1 MQEVCAVA
9 PSLED
14 GWVLWEIAGKP
25 VSVRLSR
32 DVAGRLGIAVREG
45 FRALRRRGLETGGLL
60 LGSAR
65 EAGTQIVVE
74 VRDFEPVECE
84 HVTGPSYQLSE
95 TDCRVLEARIA
106 AHAAGGDDSIVGFY
120 RSHTRPDFAI
130 TEEDAAIFASYF
142 PKASDVFLL
151 IKSNEGAPP
160 TGGFIIRE
168 GGEILTNTPY
178 DEFPFYT
185 FTGTPAARERAATV
199 PESLPS
205 PRVPQL
211 PAFQSVRRTKKRPG
225 SMALVIATAL
235 AAGVLLGIEAGLP
248 GPRPPGPGPSL
259 GLRVTNSGDGLRLSW
274 NHLASQRAGAG
285 ILYIR
290 DGNEEKQYGLDVKQL
305 SEGSIAY
312 WPANADVNFRLELI
326 AAGLRV
332 TESVRA
338 IGGPSKTPSLEFP
351 ADSSPTPPVAK
362 PAQAAKPV
370 QAAKPLQAAKPAA
383 RATTQAKRPRTF
395 AVPPSRHKSPTVLS
409 ASLPDPPPPQ
419 PLAVPPP
426 AKVTSAVERPDPSFH
441 VVAEPVSGSRLE
453 HLASNIPLI
462 GRRYRH
468 SDYVPPAPLKH
479 PVVADPP
486 DQDLAQEVKIDVKV
500 YINPAGR
507 VDYSELISKVPE
519 QHRGLAQFAIFS
531 ARRWE
536 FVPARAAGSA
546 VQSAMILHYQFVP
559 R

>member
-185 FTGTPAARERAATV
+185 FTGTPAARKRVATV

-248 GPRPPGPGPSL
+248 GPRPPGPGRS
-259 GLRVTNSGDGLRLSW
+259 S
-274 NHLASQRAGAG
+274 AGACRSS
-285 ILYIR
+285 IR
-290 DGNEEKQYGLDVKQL
+290 RPLHRRWRSNGRPTRPT
-305 SEGSIAY
+305 AT
-312 WPANADVNFRLELI
+312 W
-326 AAGLRV
+326 LRA
-332 TESVRA
+332 S
-338 IGGPSKTPSLEFP
+338 PS
-351 ADSSPTPPVAK
+351 SSP
-362 PAQAAKPV
+362 
-370 QAAKPLQAAKPAA
+370 A
-383 RATTQAKRPRTF
+383 RT
-395 AVPPSRHKSPTVLS
+395 
-409 ASLPDPPPPQ
+409 
-419 PLAVPPP
+419 
-426 AKVTSAVERPDPSFH
+426 
-441 VVAEPVSGSRLE
+441 G
-453 HLASNIPLI
+453 
-462 GRRYRH
+462 
-468 SDYVPPAPLKH
+468 
-479 PVVADPP
+479 
-486 DQDLAQEVKIDVKV
+486 
-500 YINPAGR
+500 
-507 VDYSELISKVPE
+507 
-519 QHRGLAQFAIFS
+519 
-531 ARRWE
+531 
-536 FVPARAAGSA
+536 
-546 VQSAMILHYQFVP
+546 
-559 R
+559 

>member
-84 HVTGPSYQLSE
+84 HVTGPSYQLSD

-130 TEEDAAIFASYF
+130 TEEDAAVFSTYF

-151 IKSNEGAPP
+151 IKSNDGAPP

-168 GGEILTNTPY
+168 GGEILTSTPY

-185 FTGTPAARERAATV
+185 FTGTPAARQRVATV

-205 PRVPQL
+205 PRAPQ
-211 PAFQSVRRTKKRPG
+211 PPVFQPVRRAKKRPG
-225 SMALVIATAL
+225 RMALVIAAAL
-235 AAGVLLGIEAGLP
+235 TVGVLLGIEAVMP
-248 GPRPPGPGPSL
+248 GTKPPGPGPTL

-274 NHLASQRAGAG
+274 NHQASERAGAG
-285 ILYIR
+285 TLYIR
-290 DGNEEKQYGLDVKQL
+290 DGKDEKQYSLDAKQL
-305 SEGSIAY
+305 GEGSIAY
-312 WPANADVNFRLELI
+312 WPTSADVNFRLELI
-326 AAGLRV
+326 AAGPRV

-338 IGGPSKTPSLEFP
+338 IGGPSKPPSPEFT
-351 ADSSPTPPVAK
+351 ADSSPAPP
-362 PAQAAKPV
+362 
-370 QAAKPLQAAKPAA
+370 AAKPAP
-383 RATTQAKRPRTF
+383 RATRPPKR
-395 AVPPSRHKSPTVLS
+395 SR
-409 ASLPDPPPPQ
+409 
-419 PLAVPPP
+419 
-426 AKVTSAVERPDPSFH
+426 
-441 VVAEPVSGSRLE
+441 
-453 HLASNIPLI
+453 
-462 GRRYRH
+462 
-468 SDYVPPAPLKH
+468 
-479 PVVADPP
+479 
-486 DQDLAQEVKIDVKV
+486 
-500 YINPAGR
+500 
-507 VDYSELISKVPE
+507 
-519 QHRGLAQFAIFS
+519 
-531 ARRWE
+531 
-536 FVPARAAGSA
+536 
-546 VQSAMILHYQFVP
+546 
-559 R
+559 